1 MNKRVTFA
9 PQYSISKWSPSIKQ
23 EIEKTFREVI
33 DMRSK
38 QGIEEELV
46 TKHEKDYVK
55 KDFYDKKECNKR
67 ELCSQ
72 RIANRDMVVRGG
84 NNPFMVQNNYLD
96 DLTNQDKFLRPQDS
110 NYKKKE
116 E

>member
-1 MNKRVTFA
+1 MKKRVTFA

-46 TKHEKDYVK
+46 TKHEKDYIK

-67 ELCSQ
+67 ELCSK
-72 RIANRDMVVRGG
+72 RIADRDMIVRGG
-84 NNPFMVQNNYLD
+84 NNPFMVENNYLD

>member
-1 MNKRVTFA
+1 MKKRVTFA
-9 PQYSISKWSPSIKQ
+9 PQYNISKWSPSIKQ

-33 DMRSK
+33 DMRKK

-46 TKHEKDYVK
+46 TKHEKNYVK
-55 KDFYDKKECNKR
+55 TDFYDKKEYNKR

-84 NNPFMVQNNYLD
+84 NNPFMVENNYLD
-96 DLTNQDKFLRPQDS
+96 DLTNQEKFLRPQNS